1 MHTNNFLGLLTA
13 PTPVGSGDLLGG
25 WSLLILGIINIT
37 VIMWSIVDMTKIHR
51 DSVKNIHRENDG
63 ERNKPSRIS
72 LQDQSRLKLLV
83 GKIKSAA
90 KSKTAREN
98 GKLGGRPRKPKRVAR
113 RANV

>member
-13 PTPVGSGDLLGG
+13 PTPVGSGELLGG

-72 LQDQSRLKLLV
+72 LQNQSRFKLLV
-83 GKIKSAA
+83 GNIQKLFKTFFNACRICSAIFH
-90 KSKTAREN
+90 KKM
-98 GKLGGRPRKPKRVAR
+98 RKPPNEKS
-113 RANV
+113 